1 MENTQILEEE
11 EWLTTIAL
19 FRLIN
24 PNTFLRFSG
33 GRAQLSE
40 ATQRKSLY
48 IGINSAIIGDL
59 LTTIGSKVEEDKVL
73 FTSEGYSLTENTDW
87 EK

>member
-1 MENTQILEEE
+1 MCIRD
-11 EWLTTIAL
+11 I
-19 FRLIN
+19 
-24 PNTFLRFSG
+24 
-33 GRAQLSE
+33 
-40 ATQRKSLY
+40 Y

>member
-1 MENTQILEEE
+1 MCIRDRN
-11 EWLTTIAL
+11 A
-19 FRLIN
+19 
-24 PNTFLRFSG
+24 FLRFSG